1 MSEIMDRYYRLI
13 DSGAKYAADE
23 LRGAPTSTFEIYV
36 GHFREIGCDID
47 AEIERLRKC
56 AEKIQT
62 WRDARLAVVNLSITD
77 PNYLARLND
86 LSESEHALSAM
97 VAT

>member
-1 MSEIMDRYYRLI
+1 MSEIMDRYSRLI
-13 DSGAKYAADE
+13 DTGAKYAADE
-23 LRGAPTSTFEIYV
+23 LHGAPTSTFEIYV
-36 GHFREIGCDID
+36 GHFREIGRDINT
-47 AEIERLRKC
+47 EIEKFRRC

-62 WRDARLAVVNLSITD
+62 WRDARLAVVILSITD

-86 LSESEHALSAM
+86 LSEAEHALAAM